1 MPTEKPLIYQ
11 MLPRLW
17 GNMTPAPEK
26 GGDLQTNGCGKF
38 SSIDAQTLSHIRS
51 LGMTHVWYTGIIRHA
66 TATSTHG
73 CVPSN
78 PQWVKGKAGS
88 PYSITDYFDTNPYLA
103 DDPSRRMEE
112 FEDLVRRTHEAGLG
126 VVIDFVPNHVA
137 RDYGAF
143 SPAPI
148 SGGRDAL
155 GHPVLGAGDDR
166 SLHWTEEND
175 FFYYPGQ
182 ALTLP
187 VPPVEGFPP
196 YAENPAKASGN
207 CYAPSP
213 GVNDWFDTVKINY
226 CDFPTSTWN
235 KMEEALL
242 FWASKGVDA
251 FRCDMVELVPQDFC
265 AWLIRKVKERFPDV
279 LFIAEVYQ
287 KHLYDKYIH
296 EVGFDMLYDKSG
308 LYDALHDIL
317 VKNANDTGVTVASWQ
332 STERITWNWQSLGGL
347 QPYMLNFLENHDE
360 QRLASDF
367 FIGDPRKAFAALHV
381 AVLLNTAPFMLYSG
395 QEVGERGMQTEGMS
409 GVDGRTSIFDWW
421 SVPSLRRLYSTIHGG
436 IPGSPA
442 LTDDERALLDKY
454 RELLNFAR
462 SCDAVRRGTT
472 YDLCY
477 CNLSSDGFNKERHFV
492 FLRSSQ
498 GKDSLGGE
506 TILVACNFSSSKARM
521 SICIPAHAFD
531 WMGIRK
537 TQTLNPSTPI
547 TVEVEPYD
555 GTVMKIQ

>member
-1 MPTEKPLIYQ
+1 MSTEKPIIYQ

-17 GNMTPAPEK
+17 GNQTPGPAK

-38 SSIDAQTLSHIRS
+38 SSVDSPTLDYLKS
-51 LGMTHVWYTGIIRHA
+51 LGVTHVWYTGIIRHA

-73 CVPSN
+73 CTPSN

-103 DDPSRRMEE
+103 DDPARRMEE
-112 FEDLVRRTHEAGLG
+112 FEDLVRRTHRAGLK

-137 RDYGAF
+137 RDYGSF
-143 SPAPI
+143 SPAPFV
-148 SGGRDAL
+148 GGRDAL
-155 GHPVLGAGDDR
+155 GHRVLGEGDDR
-166 SLHWTEEND
+166 TVHWREEND

-182 ALTLP
+182 PLTLP
-187 VPPVEGFPP
+187 VPPAEGFPP
-196 YAENPAKASGN
+196 YEENPAKASGN
-207 CYAPSP
+207 CYSPNP

-235 KMEEALL
+235 VMEDVLL

-265 AWLIRKVKERFPDV
+265 AWLIRRVKERFPDII
-279 LFIAEVYQ
+279 FIAEVYQ

-308 LYDALHDIL
+308 LYDALHDIM
-317 VKNANDTGVTVASWQ
+317 VKNADDMGVDVAPWQ
-332 STERITWNWQSLGGL
+332 SAQRITWNWQGLGGL

-367 FIGDPRKAFAALHV
+367 FLRNPRRAFAGLYV
-381 AVLLNTAPFMLYSG
+381 SLMLNTAPFMVYFG
-395 QEVGERGMQTEGMS
+395 QEVGERGMDAEGMS
-409 GVDGRTSIFDWW
+409 GIDGRTTIFDWW
-421 SVPSLRRLYSTIHGG
+421 SVPSLGRLYRSIHGAAPDG
-436 IPGSPA
+436 GG
-442 LTDDERALLDKY
+442 LTTDEEAVLAKY
-454 RELLNFAR
+454 RGLLTLAR
-462 SCDAVRRGTT
+462 RSDAIRRGTT

-477 CNLSSDGFNKERHFV
+477 CNLSSPGFDKERHFV

-498 GKDSLGGE
+498 TTEGCAGE
-506 TILVACNFSSSKARM
+506 TLLVAANFSPVPARM
-521 SICIPAHAFD
+521 SISIPDHAFE
-531 WMGIRK
+531 WMGIRR
-537 TQTLNPSTPI
+537 TGQLNPETPLEI
-547 TVEVEPYD
+547 EVDPFD
-555 GTVMKIQ
+555 GKVLKL